1 MSDFEEFEIEAD
13 DATVRLPIPPSLAP
27 WSRTVISRNF
37 ESLRASGRVRQVGQ
51 AAGGAVATNP
61 PEWGGGPV
69 GSIPDEYVVFE
80 NVFVTRH
87 GAVVEGDDLFLEELL
102 FHRKDFQGCDPEWL
116 QRHFRDY
123 EATPSPRGTTI
134 SVRRPAV
141 RKAGTFFLLTHLNP
155 DNFGHFVH
163 DVLSRFYVFDHL
175 PTELRDGATL
185 LCSPYSHPMQRFLLH
200 AFRGEHPM
208 ETIEP
213 GALWHVERVIMPRA
227 PMSSRAVSAPAL
239 RYTRQKMQRA
249 AGADR
254 PPAERRPLYIARP
267 NPPAP
272 DARRLDNLAEFEALL
287 EEFGFRKAR
296 CERLSVKAQLELF
309 RSTSVL
315 IGMHGA
321 GMMNQLFLPDDA
333 MVIEV
338 TGRPREPKR
347 RRPVGAPM
355 SPSWIVTLSHLLGLG
370 GFYSI
375 PQWSNGQSRADIAT
389 LRDFLEY
396 LRDEGKLG

>member
-1 MSDFEEFEIEAD
+1 MSDFEELDID
-13 DATVRLPIPPSLAP
+13 DDDTVRLPVLPLMAP
-27 WSRTVISRNF
+27 WSRAVTSRSF
-37 ESLRASGRVRQVGQ
+37 ESLRASGRVRRIGP
-51 AAGGAVATNP
+51 AAEGAVATNP

-87 GAVVEGDDLFLEELL
+87 GAVVEGDDLFLEDLL
-102 FHRKDFQGCDPEWL
+102 FHRKDFQGCDPDWL
-116 QRHFRDY
+116 RRNFHDY
-123 EATPSPRGTTI
+123 DALPSPRGTVI
-134 SVRRPAV
+134 STRQPPV
-141 RKAGTFFLLTHLNP
+141 RKAGTFFLLTHFNP

-163 DVLSRFYVFDHL
+163 DVLSRFYIFDHL
-175 PTELRDGATL
+175 PEELRRGATL
-185 LCSPYSHPMQRFLLH
+185 LCSPHPHPMQRFLLD
-200 AFRGEHPM
+200 AFRGEHPTA
-208 ETIEP
+208 TIRS
-213 GALWHVERVIMPRA
+213 GAVWHAERVIMPRN
-227 PMSSRAVSAPAL
+227 PMSSRAASAPAL
-239 RYTRQKMQRA
+239 RHTRRRMQRI
-249 AGADR
+249 AGADS

-267 NPPAP
+267 NLPAP

-296 CERLSVKAQLELF
+296 CELLPVRAQLELF

-321 GMMNQLFLPDDA
+321 GMLNQLFLPDGA
-333 MVIEV
+333 TVIEV

-370 GFYSI
+370 GYYSV
-375 PQWSNGQSRADIAT
+375 PQWRDGQAHADIAT

-396 LRDEGKLG
+396 LRGEGKLA